1 MEAPGTM
8 QWLNYHHL
16 FYFWTVAREGSIARA
31 TGVLRL
37 AQPTIS
43 AQIRQLEQQLGE
55 PLFERRGRSLVLTDV
70 GRTVQGYADE
80 IFSLGRELTL
90 AVRSRPP
97 GRALRFALGVTD
109 AIPKLVAHRLL
120 EPVFRL
126 GEPVHLVCREGA
138 SSRLLADLA
147 LHTLDLVI
155 SDAPIPPRVGVRG
168 FSHLLGECGVAIF
181 GGAALAV
188 KHRSRFPRSLDGAPF
203 LLPTDDQA
211 LRRSLEQW
219 FAAHAI
225 RPRVVGE
232 FDDSALLK
240 VFAQAGRGLFAGPDA
255 VEREIAKQYGVRV
268 VGRCAGVRERF
279 FAISAERRLAHPAVV
294 ALTESARETLFS

>member
-1 MEAPGTM
+1 M

-55 PLFERRGRSLVLTDV
+55 PLFERRGRSLVLTEV

-80 IFSLGRELTL
+80 IFSLGRELTV
-90 AVRSRPP
+90 AVRSRPR
-97 GRALRFALGVTD
+97 GRALRFALGITD

-147 LHTLDLVI
+147 LHTLDVVI

-181 GGAALAV
+181 GGAALAAR
-188 KHRSRFPRSLDGAPF
+188 HRSRFPRSLDGAPF

-219 FAAHAI
+219 FAAHEI

-240 VFAQAGRGLFAGPDA
+240 VFAQAGRGLFAGSDA

-268 VGRCAGVRERF
+268 VGRCEGVRERF

>member
-1 MEAPGTM
+1 M

-80 IFSLGRELTL
+80 IFSLGRELTV
-90 AVRSRPP
+90 AVRSRPG
-97 GRALRFALGVTD
+97 GRPLRFALGITD

-147 LHTLDLVI
+147 LHALDLVI

-181 GGAALAV
+181 GGATLAA

-219 FAAHAI
+219 FAGRAI

-268 VGRCAGVRERF
+268 VGRCEGVRERF
-279 FAISAERRLAHPAVV
+279 FAISAERRLAHPAVL
-294 ALTESARETLFS
+294 ALTESAREQLFS

>member
-1 MEAPGTM
+1 
-8 QWLNYHHL
+8 
-16 FYFWTVAREGSIARA
+16 
-31 TGVLRL
+31 VLRL

-43 AQIRQLEQQLGE
+43 AQIRQLERQLGE

-80 IFSLGRELTL
+80 IFSLGRELTE
-90 AVRSRPP
+90 AVRSRPA
-97 GRALRFALGVTD
+97 GRPLRFAVGITD

-126 GEPVHLVCREGA
+126 EEPVHLVCREGA
-138 SSRLLADLA
+138 SHRLLADLA
-147 LHTLDLVI
+147 VHALDLVI
-155 SDAPIPPRVGVRG
+155 SDAPIPTRVGVRG

-181 GGAALAV
+181 CGAARAA
-188 KHRSRFPRSLDGAPF
+188 KHRRRFPRSLDGAPF

-211 LRRSLEQW
+211 SRRSLEQW
-219 FAAHAI
+219 FVAQAV

-240 VFAQAGRGLFAGPDA
+240 VFAQAGRGLFAGPEA
-255 VEREIAKQYGVRV
+255 VEREITRQYGVRV
-268 VGRCAGVRERF
+268 VGRCEGVRERF
-279 FAISAERRLAHPAVV
+279 FAISAERRIAHPAVV
-294 ALTESARETLFS
+294 AITESAREKLFS